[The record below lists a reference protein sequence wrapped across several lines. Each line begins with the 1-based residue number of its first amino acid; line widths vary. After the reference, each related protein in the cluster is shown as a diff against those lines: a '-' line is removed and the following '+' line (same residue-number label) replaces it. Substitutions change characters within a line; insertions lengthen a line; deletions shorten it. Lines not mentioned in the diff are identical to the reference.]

1 MNMTTRL
8 TQNTELLTCTF
19 ICTHIHTHWAA
30 KILVSYRQYE
40 KPGWKKELFRYPLPL
55 APRRLFLGGLAVGR
69 CVTGAGTGYILNAYA
84 LMHWVINRNFY
95 WSLSL
100 QFTVSKIVRWA
111 PAAAPGPPPAPNGQF
126 CIPNGYIA
134 SIFSAQGPRIYQAGL
149 WGPIIWL
156 LTTLGST
163 QQIQQQCTHPF
174 WLLLPPQRT
183 AKISKNG

>member
-1 MNMTTRL
+1 MYTYTSTGTDPCL
-8 TQNTELLTCTF
+8 KVPPT
-19 ICTHIHTHWAA
+19 
-30 KILVSYRQYE
+30 
-40 KPGWKKELFRYPLPL
+40 
-55 APRRLFLGGLAVGR
+55 PRRLFLGGLTVGR
-69 CVTGAGTGYILNAYA
+69 CVTCMGTGCMLNAYA

-100 QFTVSKIVRWA
+100 QFNVSKIVRWA
-111 PAAAPGPPPAPNGQF
+111 PAPAPGPLPEPNGQF

-163 QQIQQQCTHPF
+163 QQIQRQCTHPF
-174 WLLLPPQRT
+174 WPPPPPQRT
-183 AKISKNG
+183 AKNGKNG